1 MEVTINK
8 ECTSIARYEEAKL
21 AAKKLAKM
29 NASDILMQG
38 NLDFNEVLSAKAEV
52 QFEYYASYV
61 YIQAYLRDHCYIYA
75 ICANFKYNYDEDSN
89 IVELTIVDNYVY
101 SAYSYDSKRTSEMT
115 NINFVTGEK
124 D

>member
-8 ECTSIARYEEAKL
+8 EYTSIARYEEAKL

-52 QFEYYASYV
+52 QFENYSSCV
-61 YIQAYLRDHCYIYA
+61 YIQAYLRDCCYIYA

-89 IVELTIVDNYVY
+89 IVELTIVNNYVY
-101 SAYSYDSKRTSEMT
+101 STYSYDSKRTNEMT